1 MSNKDKEYA
10 QGYLEALE
18 VLDSHIKEEMGR
30 KGSLTPDKLLDVHNG
45 IVAKLHVEKAETLA
59 FLRKATYEQ
68 QPTPNDTEEMTA
80 LLQDLFGSNVKLVDI
95 REFIIEGGIKL

>member
-1 MSNKDKEYA
+1 MSNNEEYA

-30 KGSLTPDKLLDVHNG
+30 KGDLTPDKLLGVFNS
-45 IVAKLHVEKAETLA
+45 IVAKLHVEKAETVA
-59 FLRKATYEQ
+59 FLRRATYEQ
-68 QPTPNDTEEMTA
+68 QPEPDDTADMTQ
-80 LLQDLFGSNVKLVDI
+80 LLQDLFDGNVKLIDI